1 VRSLCE
7 RTTTR
12 AGSSCE
18 MGGCVGKSDAPY
30 IFLIHITP
38 RPGGLGVP
46 LTISRKQE
54 PLVPAAIPVVG

>member
-1 VRSLCE
+1 
-7 RTTTR
+7 
-12 AGSSCE
+12 
-18 MGGCVGKSDAPY
+18 MGVCVGKSDAPY
-30 IFLIHITP
+30 ISLIHITP